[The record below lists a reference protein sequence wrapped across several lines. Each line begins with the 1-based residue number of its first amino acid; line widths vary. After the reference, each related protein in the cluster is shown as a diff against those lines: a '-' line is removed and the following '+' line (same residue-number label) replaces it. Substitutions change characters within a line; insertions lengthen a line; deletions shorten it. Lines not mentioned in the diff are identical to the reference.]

1 MGRRKLLLGL
11 YRATPVKRP
20 RKHRVRETPIETD
33 RCVSAVL
40 RGNATHVKP
49 SWLDGR
55 YRRRAFRTVRRLDRK
70 RERKTSRQRSINGT
84 RFGHTRFNRF
94 RRNAFRARKRRR
106 RNERFYFGRTLIGFI
121 SISRK
126 TVPDSAPFS
135 PSSRTYRRFLYSIL
149 HAFFFFLHFLVR
161 LWHLRLYD
169 TRTPLR
175 GIVLTRT
182 TAWCENVPREF
193 NNVSR
198 RSFIDYDFQNAF
210 KPKNLIL
217 TIPVPGRGF
226 GFDRRSVLIV
236 VRLDACPESVSR
248 FPISL
253 FLAVRQA
260 RRSVWRCI
268 ERTVNKC
275 TRGKVFRIRFEIE
288 QFESVEE
295 ISLIFGWR
303 TTQGPGQTLRRSR
316 TFRPCSGPPDR
327 ALCDTRAWYP
337 LCENHLAATRLTTL
351 F

>member
-84 RFGHTRFNRF
+84 RFGQTRFNRF

-161 LWHLRLYD
+161 LTFTTLWHEDSFTGYRFDPHNRVVRKRTKRVQQRLPEIVYRLRFSKCVQTEKPY
-169 TRTPLR
+169 
-175 GIVLTRT
+175 
-182 TAWCENVPREF
+182 
-193 NNVSR
+193 
-198 RSFIDYDFQNAF
+198 IDYTGTRARFRF
-210 KPKNLIL
+210 RP
-217 TIPVPGRGF
+217 PFCV
-226 GFDRRSVLIV
+226 DRR
-236 VRLDACPESVSR
+236 
-248 FPISL
+248 
-253 FLAVRQA
+253 
-260 RRSVWRCI
+260 
-268 ERTVNKC
+268 
-275 TRGKVFRIRFEIE
+275 
-288 QFESVEE
+288 
-295 ISLIFGWR
+295 
-303 TTQGPGQTLRRSR
+303 
-316 TFRPCSGPPDR
+316 
-327 ALCDTRAWYP
+327 
-337 LCENHLAATRLTTL
+337 
-351 F
+351 